1 MYTHTH
7 PQSASA
13 GSRACNHLSN
23 LEGEFYRARRD
34 RYLPICLPV
43 STSNKSREQ
52 ETRQHRQVAGRS
64 AAPPFDVCKSA
75 HQCVVLASSRHGGSP
90 PPHPEQH
97 TADCL
102 AVGASGV
109 VVFRG
114 ERTDLFR
121 QAGLRFF
128 NRAPAPAPR
137 RPAQADTLMIRRG
150 TRPNS
155 LLLLLPLP
163 VLSSRCYCI
172 FINRVHSS
180 TSPVAFL
187 MGRVGKKVQA
197 KQPRVPRGAVVK
209 WYTARK
215 HKVRK
220 CELSHESIAAFRA
233 RSWLRSLTH

>member
-7 PQSASA
+7 TQSASA
-13 GSRACNHLSN
+13 GSRACNHPSN
-23 LEGEFYRARRD
+23 LEGEFFRARHD

-52 ETRQHRQVAGRS
+52 ETRQHRQVVGRS
-64 AAPPFDVCKSA
+64 AAPLFDVWESA
-75 HQCVVLASSRHGGSP
+75 HQCVELASSWHGGSP
-90 PPHPEQH
+90 PPHPEQR

-137 RPAQADTLMIRRG
+137 RPAQANTLMISRG

-155 LLLLLPLP
+155 LLLLLLLLP
-163 VLSSRCYCI
+163 VLSSCCYCI
-172 FINRVHSS
+172 FISRMYYSASS
-180 TSPVAFL
+180 VAFL
-187 MGRVGKKVQA
+187 MD
-197 KQPRVPRGAVVK
+197 
-209 WYTARK
+209 
-215 HKVRK
+215 
-220 CELSHESIAAFRA
+220 
-233 RSWLRSLTH
+233 

>member
-7 PQSASA
+7 TQSASA
-13 GSRACNHLSN
+13 GSRACNHPSN
-23 LEGEFYRARRD
+23 LEGEFFRARHD

-52 ETRQHRQVAGRS
+52 ETRQHRQVVGRS
-64 AAPPFDVCKSA
+64 AAPLFDVWESA
-75 HQCVVLASSRHGGSP
+75 HQCVELASSWHGGSP
-90 PPHPEQH
+90 PPHPEQR

-137 RPAQADTLMIRRG
+137 RPAQANTLMISRG

-155 LLLLLPLP
+155 LLLLLLLP
-163 VLSSRCYCI
+163 VLSSCCYCI
-172 FINRVHSS
+172 FISRMYYSASS
-180 TSPVAFL
+180 VAFL
-187 MGRVGKKVQA
+187 MD
-197 KQPRVPRGAVVK
+197 
-209 WYTARK
+209 
-215 HKVRK
+215 
-220 CELSHESIAAFRA
+220 
-233 RSWLRSLTH
+233 

>member
-1 MYTHTH
+1 M
-7 PQSASA
+7 QSASA

-23 LEGEFYRARRD
+23 LVGEFYRARRD
-34 RYLPICLPV
+34 RYLPIRLPV

-52 ETRQHRQVAGRS
+52 ETRQHRQVVGRS
-64 AAPPFDVCKSA
+64 AAPPFDVCEST
-75 HQCVVLASSRHGGSP
+75 HQCVELASSRHGGSTP
-90 PPHPEQH
+90 SHPEQR

-128 NRAPAPAPR
+128 NRAPAPASR

-155 LLLLLPLP
+155 LLLLLP
-163 VLSSRCYCI
+163 VLSSCCYCI
-172 FINRVHSS
+172 FINRMCSS
-180 TSPVAFL
+180 ASSVAFL
-187 MGRVGKKVQA
+187 MD
-197 KQPRVPRGAVVK
+197 
-209 WYTARK
+209 
-215 HKVRK
+215 
-220 CELSHESIAAFRA
+220 
-233 RSWLRSLTH
+233 